1 MVSEKAKLPSQE
13 KPWLRLFSEEAKKSE
28 FPKDTIYNVI
38 KGLSSSRLNNYAIDY
53 YGNELTYRQFME
65 EVDIAAGSL
74 ESLGVKTGDVVACNS
89 ATIRK

>member
-53 YGNELTYRQFME
+53 YGNELLT
-65 EVDIAAGSL
+65 DSL
-74 ESLGVKTGDVVACNS
+74 WKKSTLLQAIWKALG
-89 ATIRK
+89 